1 KLSSITNVSK
11 VFTSPNPSTNREITF
26 KNLPANK
33 RITLSIYTLS
43 GNKVLEKTLNLAS
56 NEWAWDCLNQGGEK
70 ISRGLYIYV
79 IKDGNTIKKGKI
91 VIK

>member
-1 KLSSITNVSK
+1 ESITNVSK

-26 KNLPANK
+26 KQLPANK
-33 RITLSIYTLS
+33 LITLSIYTLA
-43 GNKVLEKTLNLAS
+43 GVKVFEKSFTQAT

-79 IKDGNTIKKGKI
+79 IKDGDTTKKGKI